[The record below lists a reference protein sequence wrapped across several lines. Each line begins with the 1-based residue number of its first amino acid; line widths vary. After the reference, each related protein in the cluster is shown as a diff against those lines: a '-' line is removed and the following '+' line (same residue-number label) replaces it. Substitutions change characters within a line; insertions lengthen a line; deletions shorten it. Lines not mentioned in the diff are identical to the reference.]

1 MNPEPAHLKPDNLKP
16 SAKDRVVRVFVS
28 STFRDM
34 VEDRNELMSHVW
46 PALRKLC
53 RDRAAEFVEVDLRW
67 GVTEEQAQRKETL
80 RLCLAE
86 IKRCRPYFIG
96 ILGERYGWIPGK
108 EAYSEALL
116 DEEKWLE
123 NEVAKRSVTEL
134 EILHGVLKDPDM
146 ATRSFF

>member
-1 MNPEPAHLKPDNLKP
+1 MTQTDQ
-16 SAKDRVVRVFVS
+16 RVVRVFVS

-34 VEDRNELMSHVW
+34 GEDRNELMSYAW

-67 GVTEEQAQRKETL
+67 GVTEEQAQRKEVV
-80 RLCLAE
+80 RHCLAE

-96 ILGERYGWIPGK
+96 LLGERYGWVPGP

-116 DEEKWLE
+116 KEEDWLKAE
-123 NEVAKRSVTEL
+123 GFQEDVPRERLVARIKEL
-134 EILHGVLKDPDM
+134 LGL
-146 ATRSFF
+146 